1 MRRLSLVLVLLF
13 FALPAGAKDFYI
25 AANQVG
31 TGSGTGCSTAMP
43 YAWFNNAANWG
54 AGVAQIGPGTTVH
67 LCGTFTGTPGQQ
79 LLTVLGNGTSTTP
92 ITIKFET
99 NPILTA
105 PYWSPFGAIN
115 QDGKS
120 SITTTGGTNGSTL
133 TTPNAPLP
141 PDTQN

>member
-79 LLTVLGNGTSTTP
+79 LLTVLRNGTSTTP

-99 NPILTA
+99 NAILTA
-105 PYWSPFGAIN
+105 PYCSPSEVIK
-115 QDGKS
+115 QYGKRYITIPAEITA
-120 SITTTGGTNGSTL
+120 SIRT
-133 TTPNAPLP
+133 
-141 PDTQN
+141 